1 MFLKSALQLRSSL
14 ARSSIIFC
22 ARCTFS
28 KRPLLALV
36 SDLAP
41 WRLSCA
47 LRYDKRF
54 GYQIFNFARVT
65 TTAVCLSFNPGTT
78 TRKHTPRSK
87 SGYGAGALGG
97 KHLRY
102 APQIFFP
109 TVRTFPLQPMIWQ
122 NAKVRAFGF
131 AWPCTKAFAVNAHPH
146 SPSTARLATEFIT
159 GASTCRASSP
169 LWLPS
174 CMHPSTDV

>member
-54 GYQIFNFARVT
+54 GFQYFYFAQVT
-65 TTAVCLSFNPGTT
+65 TTAACLSRPPRTT
-78 TRKHTPRSK
+78 TRKYTPLSK
-87 SGYGAGALGG
+87 TGYAAGALGG
-97 KHLRY
+97 SRRRTSKHLRY
-102 APQIFFP
+102 APNNLLP
-109 TVRTFPLQPMIWQ
+109 TVCTFPLQPMIRQ
-122 NAKVRAFGF
+122 NVKVRTFGV
-131 AWPCTKAFAVNAHPH
+131 A
-146 SPSTARLATEFIT
+146 
-159 GASTCRASSP
+159 
-169 LWLPS
+169 
-174 CMHPSTDV
+174 